1 MKSRRLLTNSRVTL
15 RTPTSRKSVRAAVA
29 RALEATRDRAA
40 AAEVAATGHAAA
52 VVLAAARAVTA
63 AVADQAAAVAPEV
76 ARAVAAG
83 VARARAVTAAHR
95 DAAAVEAPAEA
106 GQVARA
112 AAAPVTHRRAA
123 APEVTVRSMH
133 GSKALKQR
141 PRKSL
146 AANLT
151 VIERRPVSNNV
162 AFQRSDFDR
171 YLGKN
176 CSAILCLCKS
186 NVESF
191 TFNLVYSRYSV
202 AR

>member
-1 MKSRRLLTNSRVTL
+1 MKNRRLLTNSRVTL
-15 RTPTSRKSVRAAVA
+15 RTPTSRKSARVAVA

-76 ARAVAAG
+76 ARGVAAG
-83 VARARAVTAAHR
+83 VARAVTAAHR

-123 APEVTVRSMH
+123 APEVTVTSMRA
-133 GSKALKQR
+133 SKALKQR